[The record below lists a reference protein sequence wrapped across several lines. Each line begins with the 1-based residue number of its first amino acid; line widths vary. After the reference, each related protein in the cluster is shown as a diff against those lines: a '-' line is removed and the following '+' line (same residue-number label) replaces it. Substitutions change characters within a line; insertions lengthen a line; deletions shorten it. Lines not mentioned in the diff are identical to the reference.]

1 MLNNKAIVLYISL
14 CIYIPSSFASENDY
28 DKVCG
33 YFTQLQ
39 EKLKHHSLTN
49 NQRADFMNSLV
60 DKNLDTD
67 NPVRQSWEALL
78 SAVPNQRYEIFRETA
93 KEVGGM
99 SNWHCAPMKML
110 YPTIGD

>member
-1 MLNNKAIVLYISL
+1 MLNNKAIILFIAL
-14 CIYIPSSFASENDY
+14 CIYIPTSFAANNDY
-28 DKVCG
+28 DKVCS

-39 EKLKHHSLTN
+39 VKLSHHSLTN
-49 NQRADFMNSLV
+49 KQRAAFLN
-60 DKNLDTD
+60 NLINKHLRAD

-78 SAVPNQRYEIFRETA
+78 SAVPNQRYEIFKETA

-99 SNWHCAPMKML
+99 SNWQCAPMKAL